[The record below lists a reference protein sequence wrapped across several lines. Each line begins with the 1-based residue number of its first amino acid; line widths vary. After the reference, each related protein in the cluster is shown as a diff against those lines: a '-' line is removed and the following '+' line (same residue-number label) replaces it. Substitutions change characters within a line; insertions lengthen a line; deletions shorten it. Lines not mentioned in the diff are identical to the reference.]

1 MVALTSFAESGP
13 LYLFKHDLWSG
24 QDWSSQDNW
33 FYSPLIFTLGV
44 IFPVTLMFFV
54 FWKLIRRKPV
64 MDLRM
69 FKNPNFAA
77 ATVMICVFGCRGIR
91 NYRINSTAR
100 TGVHG
105 VQRGAGRF
113 NAPII
118 LLMP

>member
-1 MVALTSFAESGP
+1 MVALTSFAGKWPPISIQTRFMERSR
-13 LYLFKHDLWSG
+13 LEQSRQLVL
-24 QDWSSQDNW
+24 
-33 FYSPLIFTLGV
+33 LAAIFTLGV

-77 ATVMICVFGCRGIR
+77 ATVMIFVFGCRGIR